1 MDKKAVIKIAIILS
15 IFIIIGIILYFI
27 LDDNVTVDE
36 QRFKTEYEELNNKKN
51 DKGKKYPIVSIPKD
65 NNVIY
70 ASFDEVMELLDNGT
84 GILYLGFPECP
95 WCRNAI
101 QVLIETAKDNEVD
114 QIYYFNAESMRDE
127 KTLDANGKIVTTKKG
142 TDEYYKLVDKLED
155 YLGPYEGLNDE
166 SIKRIYFPTVIF
178 VMGGKVVGIH
188 VDTVESQIDPYK
200 KLTEKQ
206 QKELK
211 QIYTN
216 NINKIYGT
224 CDESC

>member
-1 MDKKAVIKIAIILS
+1 M
-15 IFIIIGIILYFI
+15 
-27 LDDNVTVDE
+27 
-36 QRFKTEYEELNNKKN
+36 
-51 DKGKKYPIVSIPKD
+51 
-65 NNVIY
+65 
-70 ASFDEVMELLDNGT
+70 
-84 GILYLGFPECP
+84 
-95 WCRNAI
+95 
-101 QVLIETAKDNEVD
+101 
-114 QIYYFNAESMRDE
+114 
-127 KTLDANGKIVTTKKG
+127 
-142 TDEYYKLVDKLED
+142 VDKLED

>member
-27 LDDNVTVDE
+27 LDDNATVDE